1 MSENNNGIRI
11 ALWEVNSQNPNSP
24 KFNGI
29 VTIDGVEHKVS
40 LWDNAGATH
49 PKAPRLKGKTSRPS
63 PKETFATAS
72 TSSGSDKAVTAF
84 PEEDVSIDT
93 FSYGLPF

>member
-1 MSENNNGIRI
+1 MSGIRI
-11 ALWEVNSQNPNSP
+11 ALWEVNSDNPNSP

-29 VTIDGVEHKVS
+29 VTINGVEHKVS

-63 PKETFATAS
+63 PKE
-72 TSSGSDKAVTAF
+72 
-84 PEEDVSIDT
+84 DVSMINNETLVAPNKDFILVPSGT
-93 FSYGLPF
+93 SLPF

>member
-1 MSENNNGIRI
+1 MSEIPGIRI
-11 ALWEVNSQNPNSP
+11 ALWEVNSDNPNSP

-29 VTIDGVEHKVS
+29 VTIDGKEHKVS

-63 PKETFATAS
+63 PKIGEDVSMINEENFV
-72 TSSGSDKAVTAF
+72 TSSGHS
-84 PEEDVSIDT
+84 
-93 FSYGLPF
+93 LPF

>member
-1 MSENNNGIRI
+1 MSEHGIRI
-11 ALWEVNSQNPNSP
+11 ALWEVNSENPNSP

-29 VTIDGVEHKVS
+29 VTIDGKEHKVS

-63 PKETFATAS
+63 PKEDVS
-72 TSSGSDKAVTAF
+72 MNNDILVTSSGN
-84 PEEDVSIDT
+84 
-93 FSYGLPF
+93 LPF

>member
-1 MSENNNGIRI
+1 MSDLGGIRI
-11 ALWEVNSQNPNSP
+11 ALWEVNSDNPNSP

-29 VTIDGVEHKVS
+29 VTINGVEHKVS

-63 PKETFATAS
+63 PKGDVSMNTETF
-72 TSSGSDKAVTAF
+72 VT
-84 PEEDVSIDT
+84 PGGIE
-93 FSYGLPF
+93 LPF

>member
-1 MSENNNGIRI
+1 MSESNGIRI
-11 ALWEVNSQNPNSP
+11 ALWEVNSDNPNSP

-29 VTIDGVEHKVS
+29 VTINGVEHKVS

-63 PKETFATAS
+63 PK
-72 TSSGSDKAVTAF
+72 G
-84 PEEDVSIDT
+84 DVSINNEELVAPSGT
-93 FSYGLPF
+93 SLPF

>member
-1 MSENNNGIRI
+1 MTNIPGIRI
-11 ALWEVNSQNPNSP
+11 ALWEVNSDNPNSP

-29 VTIDGVEHKVS
+29 VTINGVEHKVS

-63 PKETFATAS
+63 PKE
-72 TSSGSDKAVTAF
+72 
-84 PEEDVSIDT
+84 DVSMNNDILVT
-93 FSYGLPF
+93 PSGNLPF

>member
-1 MSENNNGIRI
+1 MSDLSGIRI
-11 ALWEVNSQNPNSP
+11 ALWEVNSDNPNSP

-29 VTIDGVEHKVS
+29 VTINGVEHKVS

-63 PKETFATAS
+63 PKGDVSMNTETF
-72 TSSGSDKAVTAF
+72 VT
-84 PEEDVSIDT
+84 PGGIE
-93 FSYGLPF
+93 LPF

>member
-1 MSENNNGIRI
+1 MTESGIRI
-11 ALWEVNSQNPNSP
+11 ALWEVNSDNPNSP

-29 VTIDGVEHKVS
+29 VTINGTEHKVS

-63 PKETFATAS
+63 PK
-72 TSSGSDKAVTAF
+72 G
-84 PEEDVSIDT
+84 DVSINNQEALVTQSTWDT
-93 FSYGLPF
+93 LPF

>member
-1 MSENNNGIRI
+1 MSNGIRI
-11 ALWEVNSQNPNSP
+11 ALWEVNSDNPNSP

-49 PKAPRLKGKTSRPS
+49 PRAPRLKGKTSRPS
-63 PKETFATAS
+63 PK
-72 TSSGSDKAVTAF
+72 G
-84 PEEDVSIDT
+84 DVSMNTETLVTSGGIE
-93 FSYGLPF
+93 LPF

>member
-1 MSENNNGIRI
+1 MSNDQPTGIRI
-11 ALWEVNSQNPNSP
+11 ALWEVNSDNPNSP

-29 VTIDGVEHKVS
+29 VTINGVEHKVS

-63 PKETFATAS
+63 PK
-72 TSSGSDKAVTAF
+72 G
-84 PEEDVSIDT
+84 DVSINNEEFVAPSGT
-93 FSYGLPF
+93 SLPF

>member
-1 MSENNNGIRI
+1 MEIPGIRI
-11 ALWEVNSQNPNSP
+11 ALWEVNSENPNSP

-40 LWDNAGATH
+40 LWDNSMATH

-63 PKETFATAS
+63 PKE
-72 TSSGSDKAVTAF
+72 
-84 PEEDVSIDT
+84 DVSINTDT
-93 FSYGLPF
+93 LVTPSGSNLPF

>member
-1 MSENNNGIRI
+1 MTENGIRI

-40 LWDNAGATH
+40 LWDNSSASH

-63 PKETFATAS
+63 PK
-72 TSSGSDKAVTAF
+72 G
-84 PEEDVSIDT
+84 EDVSMINNT
-93 FSYGLPF
+93 NQFETLPF